1 MIQSLCRSFWL
12 GFLLLV
18 TIEVTAGEIP
28 PVVTEGGSR
37 TALVLGGGG
46 ARGAAHIGVLEILER
61 EQIPVDCVVGTSMG
75 ALVAGAYAA
84 GLSPAEMREKLAAAD
99 WTDMF
104 LDVADYSQLSYRKKA
119 VTRGL
124 LAGTEI
130 GLTKK
135 GAQISPGVI
144 AGEKI
149 KLFFN
154 QLVGEYQGE
163 RLIEQLPL
171 PLAIVATDIGTGERV
186 VFKKGSLTQAMRAS
200 MSVPGLMAP
209 VEYDGQKLVDGG
221 LVDNLPITLGRE
233 LCNADRVIAVNV
245 GSPLKPADEIGSLLS
260 VTGQMIGILTQQ
272 NVVRSLSSLTGNDVY
287 IYPELGDIRA
297 TDFKRYEEAADIGRN
312 AAQQQSALL
321 QKFSVTPD
329 AYERWKQHRQ
339 SHRSDVARVDE
350 IIIAPLKKVNP
361 EFVTRLIRQKPG
373 KPIDRV
379 QLEQDLIRIYGSGY
393 FNRVDYRVSQTEG
406 ITRLEII
413 PTEKNGSTDYA
424 TFGFTIE
431 EEYRD
436 DASVNFRGA
445 YRSTWLNTYGGEL
458 FAVADLGSDPYF
470 EIGFHQPLTQRHTW
484 FIEPGYTK
492 GRNEIN
498 IFIDDEKVAEY
509 KLTTTSTQL
518 VMGRNLGIWGQ
529 ARSGW
534 RHYEIKSTAD
544 IDAADLPDAEER
556 YGGWLF
562 ETLFDQ
568 RNRLYFPSKGW
579 RGELGYFESSELDY
593 EKIFSDI
600 SVAYPLGDFVMSS
613 RGSFVSSLDG
623 DLPAFDAAMLGGLL
637 NMSGYAS
644 NQILADQA
652 TFLQLRAE
660 KIIGRMPLGLSGD
673 LRMGLSLEAARVK
686 NAYTLTDAED
696 EWLDSAAL
704 YWGGETPMGP
714 VYIGYGFTFSGNY
727 NLYFLIGP
735 SASVR

>member
-1 MIQSLCRSFWL
+1 MLQTLYLSLSLVLIVVWARVSIAQEAIPTNQERS
-12 GFLLLV
+12 
-18 TIEVTAGEIP
+18 
-28 PVVTEGGSR
+28 SR

-61 EQIPVDCVVGTSMG
+61 ERIPVDCVVGTSMG

-84 GLSPAEMREKLAAAD
+84 GLSPQEMREKLAEAD

-119 VTRGL
+119 ITRGL
-124 LAGTEI
+124 LAGTEV
-130 GLTKK
+130 GVTKK
-135 GAQISPGVI
+135 GMQISSGVI

-163 RLIEQLPL
+163 RLIEQLSM

-186 VFKKGSLTQAMRAS
+186 VLKKGSLTQAMRAS

-209 VEYDGQKLVDGG
+209 VEYDGHKLVDGG
-221 LVDNLPITLGRE
+221 LVDNLPITLGRD
-233 LCNADRVIAVNV
+233 LCQADRVIAVNV
-245 GSPLKPADEIGSLLS
+245 GSPLKPAEEVGSLLS

-272 NVVRSLSSLTGNDVY
+272 NVVRSLSNLTGSDIY
-287 IYPELGDIRA
+287 IYPELGDIKS
-297 TDFKRYEEAADIGRN
+297 TDFKRYANAADIGRE
-312 AAQQQSALL
+312 AAQQQLVLL
-321 QKFSVTPD
+321 QKLSVSEENY
-329 AYERWKQHRQ
+329 AAWNLQRQ
-339 SHRSDVARVDE
+339 GSRHDVARVDE
-350 IIIAPLKKVNP
+350 IIIAPLNQVNP
-361 EFVTRLIRQKPG
+361 EFVKRLIRQRPG
-373 KPIDRV
+373 TAINRIK
-379 QLEQDLIRIYGSGY
+379 LEQDLIRIYGSGY
-393 FNRVDYRVSQTEG
+393 FNRVDYRVSEEQG
-406 ITRLEII
+406 ITKLEII
-413 PTEKNGSTDYA
+413 PTEKNGSTAYA

-436 DASVNFRGA
+436 GASVNFRGA
-445 YRSTWLNTYGGEL
+445 YRSTWLNSYGGES

-470 EIGFHQPLTQRHTW
+470 EIGFHQPLTDRHTW

-492 GRNEIN
+492 GREEIN
-498 IFIDDEKVAEY
+498 IFSDDEKIAEY
-509 KLTTTSTQL
+509 RLTTTSTQL
-518 VMGRNLGIWGQ
+518 MMGRNLSIWGQ
-529 ARSGW
+529 ARAGW
-534 RHYEIKSTAD
+534 RHYSIKGEAD
-544 IDAADLPDAEER
+544 INAAELPDADER

-568 RNRLYFPSKGW
+568 RNRLYFPSRGW
-579 RGELGYFESSELDY
+579 RGDLGYFKSNELDY

-600 SVAYPLGDFVMSS
+600 SVAYPLGDFVMAT

-623 DLPAFDAAMLGGLL
+623 ELPAFDAAMLGGLL

-660 KIIGRMPLGLSGD
+660 KIVGRMPLGLSGD

-686 NAYTLTDAED
+686 NAYTLTDAEN
-696 EWLDSAAL
+696 EWLDSVAL

-714 VYIGYGFTFSGNY
+714 VYVGYGFTFSGNY